1 MLVKSTKMQLDLI
14 IHKKG
19 FQISFLIVLG
29 YVILN
34 YLYYVFTLWGY
45 NSSDLYNPAVLNA
58 LNSDSKFSWYFITY
72 YPFLV
77 VLPAGFIFM
86 TDKEINIIPI
96 VQSRQSVQ
104 NYYLS
109 KIIAAFISGFIV
121 FSIPFLFNLL
131 INVLTFPLDAS
142 GTLTNFPTYSDTY
155 FEYASCYLF
164 SNLYHSHI
172 YLYYI
177 LTILIFGCFSG
188 IVSMF
193 LVAISTFKL
202 KYKIFMFLPFY
213 LITYFI
219 RLIGNNLDLSLDFNY
234 GDYLMASDIAS
245 NKNILFL
252 ISLILILLISIF
264 LITLY
269 NIKHEK
275 ILLY

>member
-1 MLVKSTKMQLDLI
+1 MLLNSSRMQLNLI

-29 YVILN
+29 YVIIN

-45 NSSDLYNPAVLNA
+45 NSSDLYNPAVLIA

-77 VLPAGFIFM
+77 VLPAGFTFM
-86 TDKEINIIPI
+86 TDREINIIPI
-96 VQSRQSVQ
+96 VQSRQSIQ
-104 NYYLS
+104 NYYFS
-109 KIIAAFISGFIV
+109 KIIASFISGFIV

-131 INVLTFPLDAS
+131 INVLTFPFDS
-142 GTLTNFPTYSDTY
+142 NGTLTNFPTYSDTY

-164 SNLYHSHI
+164 SNLYHHI

-177 LTILIFGCFSG
+177 LTILLFGCFSG
-188 IVSMF
+188 SVSMF
-193 LVAISTFKL
+193 LAAISTFKL
-202 KYKIFMFLPFY
+202 KYKIFMLLPFY
-213 LITYFI
+213 LLTYFI
-219 RLIGNNLDLSLDFNY
+219 RIIGNSLDISLEFNY
-234 GDYLMASDIAS
+234 GYYVLASDITS

-252 ISLILILLISIF
+252 IFFFIF
-264 LITLY
+264 LILSSLIITIY

-275 ILLY
+275 ILF